1 MSWKNPKGKN
11 SVPSEEILIKEGEME
26 RAETAMKKAVRR
38 RGASKPCGVF
48 ARSDW
53 YWTWS
58 KGIDLLDAMT
68 MDDGPEEACSS
79 SGAEGMSPDALLEY
93 ARKRLERE
101 VDEICEAAFWNISEY
116 RKTFHITVA
125 ELAKAIDVSE
135 STLRKKLND
144 GTLTLKEFLT
154 LCAVCLTD
162 PCVVLGYVDSEDINL
177 VHNIHYLDKASDH
190 RAVGELVQILSHKQN
205 VRTMIR
211 KSVSPAIE
219 ADLGWDRGDDGDGDE
234 DESALPEWPFWWQTS
249 FDYTVF
255 NELVD
260 EYLRSVKHVVPLKA
274 TYEIRATAA
283 SKLIEMLR
291 DRPELRSK
299 YDQALKIRSTIS
311 SLQLNDFEEQAEI
324 LKSVESEIYG
334 EFLNMLH
341 SKTVDAAEGDE
352 D

>member
-1 MSWKNPKGKN
+1 MNDKNTKSGD
-11 SVPSEEILIKEGEME
+11 SEATEGQISEEKEME
-26 RAETAMKKAVRR
+26 RVETAKKRAVRS

-58 KGIDLLDAMT
+58 KGVDLLDAVM
-68 MDDGPEEACSS
+68 MDGQPEESDGS
-79 SGAEGMSPDALLEY
+79 DWTMNGMPPDAPLEI
-93 ARKRLERE
+93 ARTRLARE
-101 VDEICEAAFWNISEY
+101 VSEICDAVNWNISEY
-116 RKTFHITVA
+116 RKTFHITVT

-162 PCVVLGYVDSEDINL
+162 PCVILGYVDSEDINF
-177 VHNIHYLDKASDH
+177 VRSIHCLDKASDH
-190 RAVGELVQILSHKQN
+190 RAVGEFVQILSHKQN
-205 VRTMIR
+205 GRTMIR
-211 KSVSPAIE
+211 RSVSPAIE
-219 ADLGWDRGDDGDGDE
+219 ADLGWDRDDDDG
-234 DESALPEWPFWWQTS
+234 LPEWPLWWQTG

-260 EYLRSVKHVVPLKA
+260 EYLRSVKNIVPRRT

-283 SKLIEMLR
+283 SELIKMLK
-291 DRPELRSK
+291 DYPELRSK

-311 SLQLNDFEEQAEI
+311 SLQLNDCEEQAEV
-324 LKSVESEIYG
+324 LKTVESEIYV
-334 EFLNMLH
+334 ELLRMLH
-341 SKTVDAAEGDE
+341 SKTDDTPEGDE
-352 D
+352 H